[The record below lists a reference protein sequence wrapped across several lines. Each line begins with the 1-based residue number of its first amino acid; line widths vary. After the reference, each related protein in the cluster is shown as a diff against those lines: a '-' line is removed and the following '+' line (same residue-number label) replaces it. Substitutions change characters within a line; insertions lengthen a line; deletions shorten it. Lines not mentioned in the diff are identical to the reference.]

1 MSKVQYHDV
10 VPDEAGQRLDNFLL
24 ARFRGVPR
32 SVIYRVVRKGQV
44 RINKGR
50 VKPDYRLESG
60 DRIRIPPVYKPEP
73 AAEGPK
79 TSKAEGERIEEAV
92 IHEDSALLVIDKPA
106 GLAVHGG
113 SGVSAGLIENLR
125 AARPAH
131 AHLELVH
138 RLDRATS
145 GCILV
150 AKKRSA
156 LRELHRQL
164 RDGEVEKRYL
174 ALVGGRWDFGS
185 REIDAPLDVQRRQ
198 GGERTVKVDAQGKQA
213 STHFRPIEFYRDA
226 SLLEATPET
235 GRTHQIR
242 VHAAWAGHPL
252 AGDRR
257 YGDSELNRQFA
268 AQGLRRLFLHA
279 SALGFTHPVSGEPL
293 LVSAPLPSDLVT
305 FLETLDAPRGKRRRT
320 PRNYS
325 KGSSRSRRA

>member
-1 MSKVQYHDV
+1 MSDVQYHEV
-10 VPDEAGQRLDNFLL
+10 LPDEAGQRLDNFLL

-50 VKPDYRLESG
+50 VKPDYRLCSG
-60 DRIRIPPVYKPEP
+60 DRIRIPPVRAPRDSGS
-73 AAEGPK
+73 GPQ
-79 TSKAEGERIEEAV
+79 TSSAVGERIEAGI
-92 IHEDSALLVIDKPA
+92 IHEDDSLLVIDKPS

-113 SGVSAGLIENLR
+113 SGISAGLIENLR
-125 AARPAH
+125 ARRPEGAY
-131 AHLELVH
+131 LELVH

-174 ALVGGRWDFGS
+174 ALVGGRWELGS
-185 REIDAPLDVQRRQ
+185 RDVDAPLQVHHRQ
-198 GGERTVKVDAQGKQA
+198 GGERVVKVDTAGKSA
-213 STHFRPIEFYRDA
+213 RTHFRPVEFYQDA
-226 SLLEATPET
+226 SLLEATLDT

-252 AGDRR
+252 AGDER
-257 YGDSELNRQFA
+257 YGNVELNQQFA
-268 AQGLRRLFLHA
+268 TLGLRRLFLHA
-279 SALGFTHPVSGEPL
+279 SALGFAHPASGEPL
-293 LVSAPLPSDLVT
+293 LVSAPLPTELVS
-305 FLETLDAPRGKRRRT
+305 FLERLPSPQGRRRA
-320 PRNYS
+320 RGRYN
-325 KGSSRSRRA
+325 KG